1 MIKQIFCETREELFT
16 KVANKCASRLTRG
29 VEKQGRASFVVP
41 GGTTP
46 APMFSKLSQMSLDWH
61 NILVA
66 PSDERWLDTSHAQSN
81 QRLIE
86 ESLLINNATKAR
98 LMPLKTDAET
108 PALGE
113 AVAEQNISE
122 LEQPFDVCLV
132 GMGNDG
138 HFASLFPGTPQ
149 LAEALDPENPKK
161 CIGIDA
167 TGCPVAGENTQRMS
181 LTLSAILNSKL
192 IILLITGEEKLKVVK
207 QAMDTLA
214 PFDQPISALF
224 HQNQTPIE
232 IYWAE

>member
-1 MIKQIFCETREELFT
+1 MTKQVLCDSREELFS

-46 APMFSKLSQMSLDWH
+46 APMFAKLSKMSLDWH

-66 PSDERWLDTSHAQSN
+66 PSDERWLEVTHEQSN

-86 ESLLINNATKAR
+86 TNLLLNHAAKAR
-98 LMPLKTDAET
+98 LMPLKNEAET
-108 PALGE
+108 PTLGE
-113 AVAEQNISE
+113 QIAEQNISE
-122 LEQPFDVCLV
+122 LEQPFDVCLL

-138 HFASLFPGTPQ
+138 HFASLFPGTSQ
-149 LAEALDPENPKK
+149 LAEALDPESSKK

-167 TGCPVAGENTQRMS
+167 TGCSVAGEYTQRMS

-192 IILLITGEEKLKVVK
+192 IVVLITGDEKLKVIEQAK
-207 QAMDTLA
+207 QRLS
-214 PFDQPISALF
+214 PFDKPISALL
-224 HQNQTPIE
+224 HQNNTPVE
-232 IYWAE
+232 IYWAK

>member
-1 MIKQIFCETREELFT
+1 MIKEIRCDSREELFN

-46 APMFSKLSQMSLDWH
+46 APMFDLLSKMSLDWH

-66 PSDERWLDTSHAQSN
+66 PSDERWIPVDHAASN
-81 QRLIE
+81 QRLVE
-86 ESLLINNATKAR
+86 ENLLINQASKAR
-98 LMPLKTDAET
+98 VMGLKNDADS
-108 PALGE
+108 PQAGE
-113 AVAEQNISE
+113 SIAEQNISE
-122 LEQPFDVCLV
+122 LEQPFDITLV

-149 LAEALDPENPKK
+149 IAEALDPETKKK

-167 TGCPVAGENTQRMS
+167 TGCPVAGEFTQRIS

-192 IILLITGEEKLKVVK
+192 IIVLITGKEKLEVVQ
-207 QAMDTLA
+207 QAKEKLA
-214 PFDQPISALF
+214 PFELPVSALL
-224 HQNQTPIE
+224 HQNQTPVE
-232 IYWAE
+232 VYWAE